1 MIPPNYEKFQ
11 KLVEQLESE
20 MTISEI
26 CKLNNVN
33 YHSFITWRYEHGY
46 SRKYK
51 KPKAPTGL
59 IEAEVTNI
67 PSSIGQS
74 AGRAN
79 VRIEFENGL
88 LFERMNIEVDTLLEF
103 IYKLRPALCLS

>member
-20 MTISEI
+20 MTITEI

-51 KPKAPTGL
+51 KTKVPTGL
-59 IEAEVTNI
+59 IEAEVTNS
-67 PSSIGQS
+67 PSYIGQS

>member
-20 MTISEI
+20 MTITEI

-33 YHSFITWRYEHGY
+33 YNNFTSWRYDHGY
-46 SRKYK
+46 SRKRK
-51 KPKAPTGL
+51 KTKAPTGL
-59 IEAEVTNI
+59 IEAEVTNS
-67 PSSIGQS
+67 PSYIGQS

-103 IYKLRPALCLS
+103 IYKLRLALCLS